1 MNKKI
6 IAAVMIVA
14 LVSVALFFWLHSRGK
29 DDKQHLTLY
38 GNVDIRQVSLAFE
51 ESGRINAVM
60 AEEGDKVSAGQVLAT
75 LESRALEIQA
85 KEAQARLDAEK
96 QIVDEQHAGARPE
109 EIVRAKAQLAS
120 ALAQQ
125 TKAQEDLHRLQHI
138 ASVTGGKGISQ
149 QELDTARNA
158 LAIANASVKED
169 QAGLVLMTR
178 GVRQEQREATA
189 FQVKALE
196 AELELLHY
204 RMTQTRLRAPVDAIV
219 RARLQEPGD
228 MTTPQKTVL
237 TLALTRPEWVR
248 VWVSESDLGRV
259 KPGMSAQVTTD
270 TFPDKPVSGRVGYI
284 SSIAEFT
291 PKSVQTE
298 ELRTS
303 LVYEVRVIV
312 NDPGDVL
319 RMGQPATVILN
330 TPTAGTGNGY
340 GH

>member
-1 MNKKI
+1 
-6 IAAVMIVA
+6 
-14 LVSVALFFWLHSRGK
+14 
-29 DDKQHLTLY
+29 
-38 GNVDIRQVSLAFE
+38 
-51 ESGRINAVM
+51 
-60 AEEGDKVSAGQVLAT
+60 
-75 LESRALEIQA
+75 
-85 KEAQARLDAEK
+85 
-96 QIVDEQHAGARPE
+96 
-109 EIVRAKAQLAS
+109 
-120 ALAQQ
+120 
-125 TKAQEDLHRLQHI
+125 
-138 ASVTGGKGISQ
+138 
-149 QELDTARNA
+149 
-158 LAIANASVKED
+158 
-169 QAGLVLMTR
+169 
-178 GVRQEQREATA
+178 
-189 FQVKALE
+189 
-196 AELELLHY
+196 
-204 RMTQTRLRAPVDAIV
+204 
-219 RARLQEPGD
+219 